1 MKITKEQL
9 KQMIKEELDT
19 VIGESYYDNE
29 MQRHYDA
36 QIQKRIEKDKAEK
49 QKSDEEEAGEDIEE
63 SIMVKEGM
71 SDEEWVQL
79 LKDIREFAEGEANM
93 VAHEPMG
100 HFMVAE
106 KIMDKYRDQ
115 LMKVV
120 NEEKME
126 DIAYSIAWQAAKGYD
141 EY

>member
-9 KQMIKEELDT
+9 KQMIKEE
-19 VIGESYYDNE
+19 
-29 MQRHYDA
+29 
-36 QIQKRIEKDKAEK
+36 IEA
-49 QKSDEEEAGEDIEE
+49 
-63 SIMVKEGM
+63 IMVKEEM
-71 SDEEWVQL
+71 SDKKWVQL

-100 HFMVAE
+100 HHMVAE
-106 KIMDKYRDQ
+106 KIMDEYRDQ

-120 NEEKME
+120 DEERME
-126 DIAYSIAWQAAKGYD
+126 NIAYNIAWKAAKGYD